1 MDLANIPILEILKY
15 FIIFRILLFLWG
27 KRDVLLIVFKTFP
40 RDMRLLYT
48 MYGKILF
55 GWIGRRRRNETI
67 SKSLDIMTSKG
78 PDRVCYY
85 FGDEVWTFRQ
95 LQRLSFRVANH
106 FKAKGFKKGDT
117 VGLSMTNRPEMTA
130 IWIGL
135 GRLGVVTF
143 LINTSLRGDSLEQ
156 SVFSVVTCKAYIIGR
171 RKDLEKSE
179 IYELD
184 RFMENS
190 ESNLVH
196 KKQLD
201 IDALDFP
208 TTDLANCLQKAGTH
222 PTILKDDE
230 QPNFLDPLLYVCT
243 SGTTGIPK
251 AVRCSHGRLTFLASA
266 ASVLNLN
273 ENDVTYSAGPMYH
286 LSGILGAAWAV
297 VYGAPNV
304 MVMKF
309 SASNFWQEVKRHN
322 VTICLYIGEFL
333 RFLCNQPVVN
343 PEEEKRHK
351 IRGMFGGGGMRP
363 ETWAKF
369 QERFDVKEFADLYG
383 STEGNCTLLN
393 LERKPGACGYIP
405 IWMQPIHPIQ
415 LIRIDQITGE
425 IIRDKKTGLAIKC
438 KDDEPGELIGKIID
452 AIPMSRFDGYTDPV
466 ATEKRIAHNV
476 FKAGDKYFRSG
487 DCLARDKYGYY
498 YFQDRIGDT
507 FRWKAEN
514 VATTMVES
522 VISRLTGLR
531 NNVVYGVKVP
541 GTEGSCGMLSI
552 LDLLDGQLDLISLA
566 EGMQTSLPFYAIP
579 MFIRLVNPRGN
590 GLDMT
595 GTFKFQKFRLR
606 QDGFDIEKVED
617 PIFIYSTL
625 TKTYRKLD
633 LSTYKEVMK
642 GNYRF

>member
-1 MDLANIPILEILKY
+1 
-15 FIIFRILLFLWG
+15 
-27 KRDVLLIVFKTFP
+27 
-40 RDMRLLYT
+40 MRLLYT

-67 SKSLDIMTSKG
+67 SKSLDIMTIKE

-156 SVFSVVTCKAYIIGR
+156 SVFSVVKCKAYIIGT
-171 RKDLEKSE
+171 E
-179 IYELD
+179 
-184 RFMENS
+184 M
-190 ESNLVH
+190 
-196 KKQLD
+196 KQNQILWGKNQLG
-201 IDALDFP
+201 IEGLDFT
-208 TTDLANCLQKAGTH
+208 TTDIGNCLQKAGTQT
-222 PTILKDDE
+222 TILKDEE

-251 AVRCSHGRLTFLASA
+251 AVLCSHGRLTFLASA
-266 ASVLNLN
+266 ASVLNIN
-273 ENDVTYSAGPMYH
+273 EMMTVTYSAAPMYH

-297 VYGAPNV
+297 IYGAPNV
-304 MVMKF
+304 MVVKF
-309 SASNFWQEVKRHN
+309 SVTNFWQEIKRHN
-322 VTICLYIGEFL
+322 
-333 RFLCNQPVVN
+333 QPTRCQSGGRKAAYN
-343 PEEEKRHK
+343 S
-351 IRGMFGGGGMRP
+351 GMFGSGGMRP

-369 QERFDVKEFADLYG
+369 QERFSVKEFVDLYG
-383 STEGNCTLLN
+383 STEGNCTLMSFDLFIQ
-393 LERKPGACGYIP
+393 KTGTCGYIP

-415 LIRIDQITGE
+415 LIKIDQLTGE

-438 KDDEPGELIGKIID
+438 KDGEPGELIGKIVD
-452 AIPMSRFDGYTDPV
+452 SIPMSRFDGYTDPV
-466 ATEKRIAHNV
+466 ATERE
-476 FKAGDKYFRSG
+476 
-487 DCLARDKYGYY
+487 LLTM
-498 YFQDRIGDT
+498 IGDT

-514 VATTMVES
+514 VATTMVEA

-566 EGMQTSLPFYAIP
+566 DGMLTSLPFYAIP

-606 QDGFDIEKVED
+606 QDGFDIEKIQD
-617 PIFIYSTL
+617 PIFIYSTV
-625 TKTYRKLD
+625 TKIYRKLD
-633 LSTYKEVMK
+633 LPTYKEVMN